1 VFFEQ
6 LLQYII
12 QKYEGQRTLFSAYH
26 LLKGKKSGQ
35 TIQDVGLFRLQPYFQ
50 LMPKLKKE
58 IYLEAIQSLES
69 KNIIVVDEN
78 LKVNVTEKIDLQLSF
93 DGWHIRG
100 KEHLFFDRVQLVV
113 QTISNT
119 MNHQN
124 KFLPIVRNE
133 EVQFFVRNYL
143 RFIQFREV
151 EVQQQFVQQFIRLIE
166 EVELSDLEK
175 NILVYRLTGVNQIGW
190 TWRQLSEKLQ
200 ISEIDVQLHY
210 IHSLHKTLFELK
222 NTNDQLLKPLIHGV
236 FLENLLT
243 ESTQKTIDL
252 LQKGYSME
260 QISQFRRLKLGTIE
274 DHIAEFAMYDRRFE
288 ISHFVG
294 NDIVAKIKNIVLQ
307 VGNKKLKPIKEKVD
321 EASYFQIRLVLAWM
335 EGENHA

>member
-1 VFFEQ
+1 MFFEQ

-35 TIQDVGLFRLQPYFQ
+35 TIQDVGLFQLQPYFQ

-69 KNIIVVDEN
+69 KEIIKIDEQQNIEVIR
-78 LKVNVTEKIDLQLSF
+78 KIDLETAF

-100 KEHLFFDRVQLVV
+100 KEHLFFERLQLVV
-113 QTISNT
+113 QSIANT
-119 MNHQN
+119 MNQQN
-124 KFLPIVRNE
+124 KFLPIVRTE
-133 EVQFFVRNYL
+133 EVQYFVRQYL
-143 RFIQFREV
+143 RFIHFQDDAIQRQFI
-151 EVQQQFVQQFIRLIE
+151 QQFTQLVE
-166 EVELSDLEK
+166 DVELSDLEK
-175 NILVYRLTGVNQIGW
+175 NIFVYRLTGAHQIGW
-190 TWRQLSEKLQ
+190 TWHQLSDRLH
-200 ISEIDVQLHY
+200 ISELDVQLYY
-210 IHSLHKTLFELK
+210 IHSLHKILHQLKKNQFELL
-222 NTNDQLLKPLIHGV
+222 TPLIHGV

-243 ESTQKTIDL
+243 ESTQKTIEL
-252 LQKGYSME
+252 LQKGYSLE

-274 DHIAEFAMYDRRFE
+274 DHIAEFAMYDQRFE
-288 ISHFVG
+288 ISNFV
-294 NDIVAKIKNIVLQ
+294 NATVVAKIQEVVLQ
-307 VGNKKLKPIKEKVD
+307 VGNKKLKPIKEMVD